1 MYLLSGREG
10 RSALK
15 EIKKMRNRS
24 SSFLAIT
31 SLTLA
36 SVFAQ
41 EQNTHVI
48 PLAELHASA
57 IAAGKQRQENLSQL
71 ERFFSGE
78 SAEKALQSA
87 HLSGNQ
93 VRNVVAMLDDQE
105 LATLA
110 ARAKKANSDFAA
122 GSLTNQELTYIVI
135 ALGTAVLILVIV
147 AAR

>member
-1 MYLLSGREG
+1 MYLFSGREG

-36 SVFAQ
+36 SVCAQ

-48 PLAELHASA
+48 PLAELQASV
-57 IAAGKQRQENLSQL
+57 IAAGQQRQENLSRL
-71 ERFFSGE
+71 ERFFSGA

-87 HLSGNQ
+87 HLNGSQ
-93 VRNVVAMLDDQE
+93 VRSVVAMLDDQE
-105 LATLA
+105 LARLA
-110 ARAKKANSDFAA
+110 ARADKANSDFAA
-122 GSLTNQELTYIVI
+122 GSLSNQELTYIVI